1 MRPVAVSL
9 SRALTGAILAALVL
23 RTAVEIRRI
32 TEEVPI
38 DSGAYLLIG
47 LESVVAF
54 FAIFAVSV
62 WLYSRP
68 AYRLLGSVEAE
79 PDELLLLA
87 GPLPA
92 TRPALAQLAG
102 SVESIHPN
110 AFFVLGVSTRGVSLW
125 VGTETSRP
133 AVHVPSEAIRN
144 IALGRVVDNWVE
156 IGFLEI
162 YVLDG
167 EGRPVTLPCVI
178 HTERLGAFWSLTRR
192 ELAGLELALAEFW
205 PHRDEADTP
214 PR

>member
-9 SRALTGAILAALVL
+9 SRAITGAIVAALVL

-38 DSGAYLLIG
+38 DSGAYLLIV

-87 GPLPA
+87 GPIPA

-102 SVESIHPN
+102 SIASIRPD
-110 AFFVLGVSTRGVSLW
+110 AFFVVGVSTRGISLW
-125 VGTETSRP
+125 AGSEKSRP
-133 AVHVPSEAIRN
+133 AVHVPKEDICN
-144 IALGRVVDNWVE
+144 IALRRVVDNWVE

-167 EGRPVTLPCVI
+167 GGRPVTLPCVI
-178 HTERLGAFWSLTRR
+178 HTEKLGAFWSLTRR
-192 ELAGLELALAEFW
+192 ELADLELALAEFW
-205 PHRDEADTP
+205 PRKDEAATP